1 MQNIWIFLDMIVIIY
16 PDIVHHNAP
25 TGRRLALGGS
35 PPGWHLKWHPGWDV
49 FGRKLGAPIW
59 ITGKKQANI
68 YKNRRFQMISSILIK
83 HTLKIPETFG
93 KDLKIIL
100 NDGQKSSYEM
110 TRHREF
116 SAQKGARRFP
126 IPRPRSKKRGR
137 ASPQWLSPLCNLTC
151 SEKVVSNFG
160 STSHPVQWIKKTQED
175 RKLETR
181 KYG

>member
-1 MQNIWIFLDMIVIIY
+1 MQNICIFLDMIVIIY

-100 NDGQKSSYEM
+100 NDGQKSSYKM

-126 IPRPRSKKRGR
+126 IPRPRSKNGAELRLSGSALCAIWPAAKR
-137 ASPQWLSPLCNLTC
+137 LSQIL
-151 SEKVVSNFG
+151 EA
-160 STSHPVQWIKKTQED
+160 HPIPFN
-175 RKLETR
+175 
-181 KYG
+181 G